1 MTVDCNVGGPSPA
14 WRVVVRNP
22 QPPFVPFVLQVWV
35 GAMLDLPAI
44 AIQVA
49 LRKRSGTNEIVAEN
63 GKNSKDLH
71 GNCSK
76 ISFSFHLNRLYC
88 IWN

>member
-1 MTVDCNVGGPSPA
+1 
-14 WRVVVRNP
+14 
-22 QPPFVPFVLQVWV
+22 
-35 GAMLDLPAI
+35 MLDLPAI

-76 ISFSFHLNRLYC
+76 ISFSFHLNQLY
-88 IWN
+88 IVYEIKPARPESRAYLG